1 MEETKNKA
9 MAPRRSALGTNKLN
23 VNNALLVVVGLLIVM
38 SAIQI
43 FQFQRFAQAVA
54 GGAIKVNAQ
63 PAGGAADLP
72 SQVGGCGI

>member
-9 MAPRRSALGTNKLN
+9 TALQASAPKTGKLN
-23 VNNALLVVVGLLIVM
+23 VNNALLVVVGLLIIM

-43 FQFQRFAQAVA
+43 FQFQQLAQAVS
-54 GGAIKVNAQ
+54 GGAVKVNAQ
-63 PAGGAADLP
+63 PAGGAANLP